1 MSFDYASLVVV
12 VQGLIKDFGR
22 TITLQRLDGTAGNA
36 AQPWRGPATPTVAF
50 ATSVPGVFVPA
61 SGAELGEEWLSA
73 QLLASCSEVLLVA
86 PDNVNDFTTIN
97 QIVDRTQT
105 FGVQWVKALRPADIP
120 LLYAMGVS
128 R

>member
-1 MSFDYASLVVV
+1 MSFDYASLVSV

-22 TITLQRLDGTAGNA
+22 TVTLQTLDGTPGNA

-61 SGAELGEEWLSA
+61 SGAELGEEWVSA
-73 QLLASCSEVLLVA
+73 QLLASCTEVLLLA
-86 PDNVNDFTTIN
+86 PDGVNDFEKIN
-97 QIVDRTQT
+97 QILDRTQT
-105 FGVQWVKALRPADIP
+105 FGIAWVKVLRPADIP
-120 LLYAMGVS
+120 LLYAMGIS